1 MIPKRMVVTVC
12 ACIVA
17 AMLWS
22 SSASAQYRGGYHGHS
37 HSSFAVSVGFGFG
50 YPYYPFY
57 HPFYPFYS
65 FGFGWGYPFYGYPGY
80 YGYPY
85 PGYYGNYWASARLE
99 MKPRNAQVYVD
110 GYYVGLVDEFDGVF
124 QRLDIPNGAHELTVY
139 LPGYQT
145 YRQKTLFRP
154 GEGYNYKAVLQPL
167 AAGAP
172 QEPEPQPTARD
183 PYSPPPPPDRYGR
196 PDDPNRDPQAPE
208 PGLYDAAAG
217 PAARAA
223 SRGRRLRHARGPRAA
238 GGRDRRHRRREV
250 GQSRRGQPPERAARR
265 GHSPDRSQEGRVQDL
280 HVDGADPRRRDAVA
294 EHQPARRSRMIA
306 DALIL
311 AAGAAVA
318 YAWLCA
324 VVAPIGIAITHLI
337 DTRGGRRAWTILLL
351 AAGGG
356 ALWTLIVGAFTMLA
370 TVLVPDAAIAVLLS
384 PVTIPAM
391 SFGVVVWS
399 VETVATARVPRIGPA
414 FELETALAPLSV
426 VAGEAVVLAAERE
439 YRRIPDRR
447 SSLGSAPAGRRARG
461 EWRDQ
466 ACAA

>member
-1 MIPKRMVVTVC
+1 MIPKRMVVTVS

-65 FGFGWGYPFYGYPGY
+65 FGVGWGYPFYGYPGYPY

-145 YRQKTLFRP
+145 FRQKTLFRP

-172 QEPEPQPTARD
+172 QEPEPQPTAPD

-208 PGLYDAAAG
+208 PGRTMPL
-217 PAARAA
+217 PER
-223 SRGRRLRHARGPRAA
+223 PRAPRPEA
-238 GGRDRRHRRREV
+238 GGFGTLDV
-250 GQSRRGQPPERAARR
+250 
-265 GHSPDRSQEGRVQDL
+265 RVQP
-280 HVDGADPRRRDAVA
+280 VDAIVVIDGEKWDSP
-294 EHQPARRSRMIA
+294 EGGSR
-306 DALIL
+306 LSVQL
-311 AAGAAVA
+311 SAG
-318 YAWLCA
+318 
-324 VVAPIGIAITHLI
+324 THRI
-337 DTRGGRRAWTILLL
+337 EVRKDGFRTYTATVQIRGGETQSLNISLP
-351 AAGGG
+351 GGG
-356 ALWTLIVGAFTMLA
+356 
-370 TVLVPDAAIAVLLS
+370 
-384 PVTIPAM
+384 
-391 SFGVVVWS
+391 
-399 VETVATARVPRIGPA
+399 E
-414 FELETALAPLSV
+414 
-426 VAGEAVVLAAERE
+426 
-439 YRRIPDRR
+439 
-447 SSLGSAPAGRRARG
+447 
-461 EWRDQ
+461 
-466 ACAA
+466 